1 MEGGMNYQALLFDLD
16 GTLID
21 SAQDLAASVNF
32 LLAQDGLAGHSVA
45 MVANMVGNG
54 IKILVEKAYRQAG
67 KPIEG
72 KALDEKAAAM
82 IAHYEAHLHDKT
94 QLMDG
99 VDDFLVWA
107 KAQGL
112 KQAIITNKPITSAQK
127 LADYFKLDMDLILG
141 GKMGIASKPAP
152 DMLLEAAQRLGVS
165 TQNCLMIGDSE
176 NDEWAAH
183 AAQMDFALYQG
194 GYRQKPADE
203 FIAKYR
209 ITQFDELKTLLT

>member
-1 MEGGMNYQALLFDLD
+1 MNYQALLFDLD

-72 KALDEKAAAM
+72 KTLDEKAAAM
-82 IAHYEAHLHDKT
+82 IDHYEAHLHDKT

-99 VDDFLVWA
+99 VGDFLVWA
-107 KAQGL
+107 KAHAPGWYFQWVSDHMCHKNL
-112 KQAIITNKPITSAQK
+112 K
-127 LADYFKLDMDLILG
+127 
-141 GKMGIASKPAP
+141 
-152 DMLLEAAQRLGVS
+152 VS
-165 TQNCLMIGDSE
+165 E
-176 NDEWAAH
+176 
-183 AAQMDFALYQG
+183 
-194 GYRQKPADE
+194 
-203 FIAKYR
+203 
-209 ITQFDELKTLLT
+209 